1 MNLLED
7 IKSGKYNLIIIILV
21 FVFIFHLYH
30 KQSCMEKMT
39 DTSEDTKNMIKE
51 TIKNIY
57 NADVESIRNLAEVAT
72 KLQKEGLTIPGDLR
86 VTGNIIVD
94 SNLTVGSDLTVG
106 SKDKTDGNIYLLNKN
121 GNRGT
126 HISANR
132 DNKGGSIYLYSP
144 DKNDGNYITYDTS
157 SLTTKGMVIAW
168 SGTEPP
174 KGWALCDGQ
183 KIGDFQTPD
192 LRGRFIRMFSD
203 NLPGEKSFADYVVQL
218 PMNSKSV
225 DNRLLGTSTTNINS
239 LVFKMKIGEYG
250 GTDHQQ
256 LSILEMPQH
265 THGMKANNAC
275 FKDGGCDSRMTLD
288 NNGPLKIQ
296 TEINGGASGHNNIP
310 PFYVL
315 AYIIKL

>member
-1 MNLLED
+1 
-7 IKSGKYNLIIIILV
+7 
-21 FVFIFHLYH
+21 
-30 KQSCMEKMT
+30 MT

-94 SNLTVGSDLTVG
+94 SKLTVGSDLTVG
-106 SKDKTDGNIYLLNKN
+106 SKDKTDGNIHLINKN

-126 HISANR
+126 YISANNE
-132 DNKGGSIYLYSP
+132 NKGGSIYFYSP
-144 DKNDGNYITYDTS
+144 DKNEGNNITYDTS
-157 SLTTKGMVIAW
+157 SLTIKGMIIAW

-203 NLPGEKSFADYVVQL
+203 NLPGEKGFADYVVYK
-218 PMNSKSV
+218 PINSTSV
-225 DNRLLGTSTTNINS
+225 DNKLLGISQNS
-239 LVFKMKIGEYG
+239 IISSIFKMKIGEYG

-256 LSILEMPQH
+256 LTLTEMPQH
-265 THGMKANNAC
+265 SHGLKTNNAC
-275 FKDGGCDSRMTLD
+275 FRDGGCDSRMTLD
-288 NNGPLKIQ
+288 NGSPLNMQ
-296 TEINGGASGHNNIP
+296 TEPSGGASGHNNIP